1 MKKTRTTFEQNLKQ
15 LNKTCN
21 NMIRMFICS
30 EAVTTDSQFLH
41 VGFRVQRVQI
51 RRISVFLAVLTY
63 IKDQLILNLFVW
75 TLSLSLSLPLPLA
88 YRFPDVQADLVGVT
102 ELSSGR
108 LVQFQLSLGRGTL
121 LCLSNMFSGQGLI

>member
-1 MKKTRTTFEQNLKQ
+1 
-15 LNKTCN
+15 
-21 NMIRMFICS
+21 MFIRS

-51 RRISVFLAVLTY
+51 RRISVLFAVLTY
-63 IKDQLILNLFVW
+63 IKDQLIVNLLFGP
-75 TLSLSLSLPLPLA
+75 SLSLSPPLPLA

-108 LVQFQLSLGRGTL
+108 LVQFQLSLGRGTV